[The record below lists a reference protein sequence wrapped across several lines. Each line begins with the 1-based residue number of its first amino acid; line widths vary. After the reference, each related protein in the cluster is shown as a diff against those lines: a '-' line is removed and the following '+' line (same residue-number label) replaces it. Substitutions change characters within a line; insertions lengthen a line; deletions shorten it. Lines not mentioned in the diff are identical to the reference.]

1 MGLKSAAEAARQRGE
16 SMAICWVAQELIEQG
31 EERGEEILAAL
42 IKKLLADGRIEDVRR
57 ATDDEQYR
65 KELYCDYGL
74 RS

>member
-1 MGLKSAAEAARQRGE
+1 
-16 SMAICWVAQELIEQG
+16 MAICWVAQELIEQGEKQG

-65 KELYCDYGL
+65 KELYYDYGL